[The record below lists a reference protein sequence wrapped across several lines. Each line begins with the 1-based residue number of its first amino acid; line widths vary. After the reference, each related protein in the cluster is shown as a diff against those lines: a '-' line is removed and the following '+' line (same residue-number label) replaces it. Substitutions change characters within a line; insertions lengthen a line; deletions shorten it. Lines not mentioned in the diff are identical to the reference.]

1 METIKNAKLL
11 RIFMGELDKI
21 GHQPLYEA
29 IVFKAKETGLAGAT
43 GFRGILSYG
52 NKSRVN
58 TVKLFD
64 ISPDLPVVIEIVDT
78 EEKINAFIP
87 LVGELFD
94 KSGSG
99 GLITI
104 EKAEIIMYRSSKSNS
119 N

>member
-11 RIFMGELDKI
+11 RIFLGELDKI

-29 IVFKAKETGLAGAT
+29 IVFKAKEVGLAGAT

-52 NKSRVN
+52 TKSKVN

-64 ISPDLPVVIEIVDT
+64 ISPDLPVVIEIVDSD
-78 EEKINAFIP
+78 EKIRAFIP
-87 LVGELFD
+87 FVNDLFD

-99 GLITI
+99 GLVTL
-104 EKAEIIMYRSSKSNS
+104 ENAEIILYRASTR
-119 N
+119 